1 MALTDYQGLVDDLVR
16 DDSGKIKAA
25 DRDEAIARAV
35 ERYSSD
41 RPLTAVE
48 DLPSGA
54 GGHILALPTGWQAD
68 FSKLGCLEYPIGE
81 IPPRYIEQGCF
92 WLYQAPAGFEVQLR
106 NALPAGV
113 NVRASFTQR
122 RVLTA
127 VVDTI
132 AAEDMEAVS
141 SWAAA
146 LLLDQLA
153 GFASGNTDST
163 IQADNVDHGS
173 QAGGYARRAGS
184 LRKRYYDSLGIDPKR
199 NVAAG
204 AVTDLDMTASDGGGR
219 LFHTRFRR

>member
-16 DDSGKIKAA
+16 DDSGKISAI

-41 RPLTAVE
+41 RPQTEVE
-48 DLPSGA
+48 DLASGA
-54 GGHILALPTGWQAD
+54 GGHVLALPTGWQAD

-81 IPPRYIEQGCF
+81 IPPRYIEQDHF
-92 WLYQAPAGFEVQLR
+92 WLYQAPGGFEIQL
-106 NALPAGV
+106 LHSVPANV
-113 NVRASFTQR
+113 TVRATFTQR
-122 RVLTA
+122 QVLSA
-127 VVDTI
+127 VADTI
-132 AAEDMEAVS
+132 PAEDLEAVA

-173 QAGGYARRAGS
+173 QAGEYAKRAGS
-184 LRKRYYDSLGIDPKR
+184 LRRRYFNALGIDPKR

-204 AVTDLDMTASDGGGR
+204 AVADLDMTASDGGGR
-219 LFHTRFRR
+219 IFHTRSRR